1 MNLNS
6 EDRAFFHGLLAAS
19 AILIGFVYNFSVA
32 NEYTGVWLVP
42 MKTGLLFEPTF
53 SDFGFPKWAS
63 IGVSIFMTLLYFIIP
78 TIAAIVARLPATLI
92 CFAALLGLSF
102 FNTDGIRQVA
112 QFYSS

>member
-1 MNLNS
+1 MKFS
-6 EDRAFFHGLLAAS
+6 CEDRAFFHGMLAAS

-53 SDFGFPKWAS
+53 FEFGFPKWAS
-63 IGVSIFMTLLYFIIP
+63 IGISIFMTLLYLIIP
-78 TIAAIVARLPATLI
+78 MIAVIVARLPATLI
-92 CFAALLGLSF
+92 CFVALLGLSF

-112 QFYSS
+112 QLYSS

>member
-1 MNLNS
+1 MKFS
-6 EDRAFFHGLLAAS
+6 REDRAFFHGMLAAS

-53 SDFGFPKWAS
+53 SDYGFPKWAS
-63 IGVSIFMTLLYFIIP
+63 IGSSIVMTLFYLIIP
-78 TIAAIVARLPATLI
+78 IIATIAARLPATLL
-92 CFAALLGLSF
+92 CFVALLGLSF
-102 FNTDGIRQVA
+102 FNSDGIRQVA